1 MLLQESNSKLVF
13 ALSQLLL
20 GFIKWKSHLHL
31 LLMQLF
37 IFKQEILLLKS
48 LSKTSQ
54 VDKKVY
60 TNCATPEDHHV
71 LSSKKIKTCCM
82 FFTIKQQ
89 KLNIINRL
97 NLTHLVNI
105 ASIDTK

>member
-1 MLLQESNSKLVF
+1 
-13 ALSQLLL
+13 
-20 GFIKWKSHLHL
+20 
-31 LLMQLF
+31 MQLF

-71 LSSKKIKTCCM
+71 LSSKKNKNLLHVLYDKTAK
-82 FFTIKQQ
+82 TEHNKQIEF
-89 KLNIINRL
+89 KLI
-97 NLTHLVNI
+97 
-105 ASIDTK
+105 S